1 MEIYRMKKSL
11 LAIAAMTAFAGAA
24 QAQSSVSIYGV
35 LDYSLVRQSGNGL
48 VGQTFDSAGTA
59 TSRMGFMGNED
70 LGGGKFAK
78 FNLETQLD
86 LGSGGAGATSSG
98 VNAFGSFSRAANL
111 SLGDKTFGEIKMGRQ
126 ATPAYMNWAGG
137 DAMGVNSMGMVNA
150 LSQST
155 VVGAQ
160 NQITGFAAKSVVN
173 VTNAGSTATTGVG
186 SVNQFA
192 QDTQPGI
199 NNTGVAYISPT
210 IYGTTLKVFTTASS
224 TTATGAGVGLSGGSN
239 AGQRAASL
247 NYAAGNLAASV
258 SYSQLLDQ
266 YSNNFS
272 HYTLANAKYNWN
284 KFTFAAG
291 YALLTYGSQ
300 QNGLSTNILS
310 TAGASIGGAGTSY
323 GDGIRIASAG
333 VKYQV
338 TGPISV
344 GLQYTDMK
352 DITNPSISAKAWG
365 LGSFYD
371 FSKRTTIYAMAGTAK
386 DAGGSSY
393 NPVYGGTGLG
403 STSTAISAAGTSNT
417 VNAYMLGMR
426 HTF

>member
-1 MEIYRMKKSL
+1 MKKSL

-48 VGQTFDSAGTA
+48 VGQTYDSAGTA

-86 LGSGGAGATSSG
+86 LGSGATGATSSG
-98 VNAFGSFSRAANL
+98 VNALGSFSRAANL

-160 NQITGFAAKSVVN
+160 NQITGFAAKSVLN
-173 VTNAGSTATTGVG
+173 VTNAGSTAATGVG
-186 SVNQFA
+186 SVNQFP

-199 NNTGVAYISPT
+199 NNNGVAYISPT

-239 AGQRAASL
+239 AGQHAASL
-247 NYAAGNLAASV
+247 NYAEGNLAASV

-300 QNGLSTNILS
+300 QNGLSTNITN
-310 TAGASIGGAGTSY
+310 TAGTSIGGAGTSY

-352 DITNPSISAKAWG
+352 DITNPSITAKAWG

-393 NPVYGGTGLG
+393 NPVYGGTALG
-403 STSTAISAAGTSNT
+403 STTTAISAAGTSNT